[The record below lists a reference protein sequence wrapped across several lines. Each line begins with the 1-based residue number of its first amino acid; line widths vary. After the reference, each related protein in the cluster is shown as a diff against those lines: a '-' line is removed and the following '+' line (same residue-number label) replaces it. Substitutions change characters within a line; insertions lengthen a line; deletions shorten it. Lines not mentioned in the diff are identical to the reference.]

1 MGVDKK
7 DIHTT
12 VHLDVPLTA
21 EAYIQEAGRG
31 GRDGEKA
38 YAVLLYNQSDENK
51 LMKRIDETFPDK
63 EFIKDV
69 YEHLAYFFQVAV
81 GSGMGQTFMF
91 EIEKFC
97 FTYKYFPTRVD
108 SALRILERSGY
119 IHYEDNPDG
128 KARIRFNISRN
139 DLYLLE
145 NVSEKEE
152 SVITGLLRNYG
163 GLFTDYVYI
172 DESLIER
179 VSELNRQQV
188 YMILKNLSARH
199 IIDFIPRRKTPY
211 ISYTRPRE
219 DGFRV
224 IIPEEVW
231 EVRKKQFTAHI
242 KSIISYAKNDSIC
255 RSRQLLSYFGEKT
268 KMKDDCG
275 ICDVCI
281 DHKIP
286 QKQTIISEI
295 LDLLKDGKPH
305 DITELN
311 QLKYDSEDMA
321 AVLEEM
327 VAENMFYVEGD
338 KIVHDP

>member
-1 MGVDKK
+1 M
-7 DIHTT
+7 
-12 VHLDVPLTA
+12 
-21 EAYIQEAGRG
+21 
-31 GRDGEKA
+31 
-38 YAVLLYNQSDENK
+38 
-51 LMKRIDETFPDK
+51 
-63 EFIKDV
+63 
-69 YEHLAYFFQVAV
+69 
-81 GSGMGQTFMF
+81 
-91 EIEKFC
+91 
-97 FTYKYFPTRVD
+97 
-108 SALRILERSGY
+108 
-119 IHYEDNPDG
+119 
-128 KARIRFNISRN
+128 
-139 DLYLLE
+139 
-145 NVSEKEE
+145 
-152 SVITGLLRNYG
+152 
-163 GLFTDYVYI
+163 VYI

-188 YMILKNLSARH
+188 YLILKNLSARH
-199 IIDFIPRRKTPY
+199 IINFIPRRKTPY

-224 IIPEEVW
+224 IILRRYGKYARNSLLP
-231 EVRKKQFTAHI
+231 HI

>member
-1 MGVDKK
+1 MSR
-7 DIHTT
+7 
-12 VHLDVPLTA
+12 LTGSLF
-21 EAYIQEAGRG
+21 QEAGRG

-255 RSRQLLSYFGEKT
+255 RSRQLLSYFGEKR
-268 KMKDDCG
+268 K
-275 ICDVCI
+275 
-281 DHKIP
+281 
-286 QKQTIISEI
+286 
-295 LDLLKDGKPH
+295 
-305 DITELN
+305 
-311 QLKYDSEDMA
+311 
-321 AVLEEM
+321 
-327 VAENMFYVEGD
+327 
-338 KIVHDP
+338 